1 MCAVQFLLSKQAA
14 NQPFIPHQAVN
25 YIQGISNMMRSIL
38 AALLLAAVAI
48 GAPAQQPAAPAAAAY
63 SLKENYTKYEYRI
76 PMRDGT
82 KLFTAVYAPKDQS
95 KTYPFLMERTPY
107 SAAPYG
113 VDFLPRSIGPSTDFP
128 KAGYIF
134 VVQDVR
140 GRYMS
145 EGKFIEMTPHK
156 PNKKAGEFDESTDM
170 FDTVEWLLKNVP
182 NHNGKVGIWG
192 ISYPGFFVSA
202 SIIDSHPAIK
212 AASPQAPVTDL
223 YMNDDSYHNGA
234 FMLAANYGF
243 YSSFKQQDNPAKPPK
258 RWEEFDYGT
267 ADGYEYF
274 LRLGT
279 LPNIIK
285 TLEKQK
291 GSLFLDQAGRD
302 TYEEYWKSRNI
313 GAHLKNVK
321 AAVLTVGGWF
331 DAEDPQGPL
340 AVYQSI
346 KKNNPGTF
354 NSLVMGPW
362 THGGWAGND
371 GAAIGRVNFGPKTG
385 DYFRKNILLP
395 FFEKFLKDGKEAKD
409 GKGDGKTETK
419 LAEAYAF
426 ETGTN
431 VWRQYSSWPP
441 AEASRRTLYFHD
453 KGKLSWSTPSGS
465 GGFDEYISDPAKP
478 VPFINAI
485 STGVPQEYMVGDQ
498 RFAATRTDVLVYQT
512 EVLEEDVTI
521 AGPLSPRLFV
531 STSGTDADF
540 VVKLIDVYPSEYP
553 EAPAPAPAAPG
564 AARDPQPARFVMAGY
579 QQLVRGEPMRGKFR
593 NSFEKPVPFV
603 PGKVEAL
610 SFHMPDVHHT
620 FRRGHRI
627 MVQVQSS
634 WFPLVDLNPQTFVRI
649 PQAKPEDFKKATQ
662 RVYRA
667 GQQASGIE
675 LLVMGASGR

>member
-1 MCAVQFLLSKQAA
+1 LRPSPSAPGTTAGRLTAA
-14 NQPFIPHQAVN
+14 E
-25 YIQGISNMMRSIL
+25 
-38 AALLLAAVAI
+38 
-48 GAPAQQPAAPAAAAY
+48 Y

-76 PMRDGT
+76 PMRDG
-82 KLFTAVYAPKDQS
+82 KLFTAVLRPRTSEDLS
-95 KTYPFLMERTPY
+95 VLMERTPQRG
-107 SAAPYG
+107 A
-113 VDFLPRSIGPSTDFP
+113 VRRRFLLRQIGPSTDFP

-134 VVQDVR
+134 VIQDVR

-371 GAAIGRVNFGPKTG
+371 GAAIGRVSFGPKTG

-409 GKGDGKTETK
+409 GKGDGKPETK

-431 VWRQYSSWPP
+431 IWRQYSSWAAGGSEP
-441 AEASRRTLYFHD
+441 AHAVFPRQGQAVVDRALRVRRFRRIHQRPGQAGAVHQRHLDRRAAGIH
-453 KGKLSWSTPSGS
+453 GRR
-465 GGFDEYISDPAKP
+465 PALRRHP
-478 VPFINAI
+478 HRCA
-485 STGVPQEYMVGDQ
+485 GVPDRGAGGRRDHRRPAVATPVCLHQ
-498 RFAATRTDVLVYQT
+498 RHRFRFRRQADRRLSGRVPGGAGTRAGRRRRAARSA
-512 EVLEEDVTI
+512 
-521 AGPLSPRLFV
+521 AGALRHGRL
-531 STSGTDADF
+531 
-540 VVKLIDVYPSEYP
+540 
-553 EAPAPAPAAPG
+553 PAAG
-564 AARDPQPARFVMAGY
+564 ARRADARQVPQQF
-579 QQLVRGEPMRGKFR
+579 
-593 NSFEKPVPFV
+593 
-603 PGKVEAL
+603 
-610 SFHMPDVHHT
+610 
-620 FRRGHRI
+620 
-627 MVQVQSS
+627 
-634 WFPLVDLNPQTFVRI
+634 
-649 PQAKPEDFKKATQ
+649 
-662 RVYRA
+662 
-667 GQQASGIE
+667 
-675 LLVMGASGR
+675 